1 MKNTITTY
9 SAVSMSAISAAA
21 QVKRDADKAYKDA
34 KTEMVKGL
42 AEFLN
47 QNPDAVVLN
56 KDLAR
61 QSGLTPGHMASI
73 VSSEGY
79 NMGIQSDTMTVTK
92 QYAEIDEN
100 GNLVPGGTVRTERK
114 DLCVFR
120 KRTSRRW

>member
-1 MKNTITTY
+1 MKNNITTY
-9 SAVSMSAISAAA
+9 TAATMSTIATTAKA
-21 QVKRDADKAYKDA
+21 KRDAEKAYKDA

-61 QSGLTPGHMASI
+61 QSGLTPAHMASI
-73 VSSEGY
+73 VSAEGY
-79 NMGIQSDTMTVTK
+79 NMGIQSDSMTVTK
-92 QYAEIDEN
+92 RYAEVDED
-100 GNLVPGGTVRTERK
+100 GQLVPGGTVRTKNR